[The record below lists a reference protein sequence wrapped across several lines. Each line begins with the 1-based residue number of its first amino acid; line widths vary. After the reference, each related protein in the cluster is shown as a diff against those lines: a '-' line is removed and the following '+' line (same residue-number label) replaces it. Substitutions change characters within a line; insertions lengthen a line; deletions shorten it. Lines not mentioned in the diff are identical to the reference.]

1 MKKVSVI
8 LTTYN
13 SENTIQRVL
22 DFIKNQK
29 GLGVEFDLEI
39 IVIDDCS
46 KDKTVEILKKNDVI
60 LLSTTT
66 NSGGPNKGRNIGLE
80 YATGDYICIADHDD
94 EWKEDKIIS
103 LIPYLKKA
111 PIVTSGYTVI
121 DEKENKKFDRIK
133 SGGETHMVF
142 SKNITFIDKLTKS
155 WSGQNTYLGS
165 IIYRSELKNILFE
178 EHFGMVD
185 FDWILRL
192 FYQQQSIEVCKSLYN
207 RYVDGTNL
215 SLDEGYRLKD
225 YEYSLMT
232 LEGYAEEFPKE
243 AKIGVK
249 KTHGSLARYYYL
261 TDKMKKAR
269 YYFLKSGLS
278 LKIFMYY
285 LTTFVGSS
293 YVKKKFNVFG

>member
-29 GLGVEFDLEI
+29 GLGVQFDLEI

-46 KDKTVEILKKNDVI
+46 KDNTVGILKKNDVVV
-60 LLSTTT
+60 LSTGS
-66 NSGGPNKGRNIGLE
+66 NSGGPNKGRNIGLQH
-80 YATGDYICIADHDD
+80 ATGDYICIADHDD

-103 LIPYLKKA
+103 LIPYLEKV

-121 DEKENKKFDRIK
+121 DEKENKRIDRIK
-133 SGGETHMVF
+133 DASENHMTY
-142 SKNITFIDKLTKS
+142 SNNITFLDKLKKS
-155 WSGQNTYLGS
+155 QLGQNTYLGS
-165 IIYRSELKNILFE
+165 IIYRSELKDILFE

-192 FYQQQSIEVCKSLYN
+192 FYQQPSIEVCKSLYN

-225 YEYSLMT
+225 YEYSLKT
-232 LEGYAEEFPKE
+232 LNEYGKEFPKE
-243 AKIGVK
+243 AKIGIK
-249 KTHGSLARYYYL
+249 RTHGSLARYYYL
-261 TDKMKKAR
+261 VDEMKKAR
-269 YYFLKSGLS
+269 HYFLKSGLN

-285 LTTFVGSS
+285 VTTFVGSS
-293 YVKKKFNVFG
+293 YVKRKFNVFG